1 MKLLKNK
8 IVIKPTKK
16 LIFIIS
22 ILMIVALNLLGEE
35 KIEFYHYYYTNKL
48 YHSTLK
54 TEIIPSEYVFINTYS
69 NEYRNYEN
77 EYSYLYN
84 LKTKEKKL
92 FYIDKGYYN
101 PSYKYDYEYYDINGN
116 MTTNWTDEN
125 MRANGFYEITNNR
138 FGETF
143 YTLKFDSYDY
153 KGKELITTIRVTKAN
168 GYIQKAYKYS
178 LTQPEIINKKDMG
191 IYLLNRSSY
200 LCFQNEYYKNNY
212 DNYFEESGLLN
223 YNSNGN
229 IELSNEISLMYSK
242 SVYDSLFFK
251 TWLPSQSYYYWG
263 TNINIINTFD
273 LNKKTLREKKNS
285 DIKNRVKIGNSASA
299 DVFVSIHLNKI
310 PQEQYYGWQ
319 TFFKEGNENSKKL
332 ATSIQNNL
340 NVAIQKE
347 NNRVPLKINNVYIIK
362 HVEIPT
368 CIVECGFLSNQ
379 EEEKQLQ
386 NEEYQNR
393 LAWGIYNGIM
403 DYFDS

>member
-1 MKLLKNK
+1 MITLKNK
-8 IVIKPTKK
+8 ILIKPIKK

-69 NEYRNYEN
+69 NENSYKNTH
-77 EYSYLYN
+77 SYLYN

-92 FYIDKGYYN
+92 FYIFDKGYN
-101 PSYKYDYEYYDINGN
+101 EDYKYYEYYEYYDIKGN
-116 MTTNWTDEN
+116 LTTNWTDEN

-153 KGKELITTIRVTKAN
+153 EGEKLTTTIRINKDN
-168 GYIQKAYKYS
+168 DYIQKAYKYS

-191 IYLLNRSSY
+191 IYLFDRNSY

-229 IELSNEISLMYSK
+229 IELSNKISLMYSK

-251 TWLPSQSYYYWG
+251 TWLPSQSYYG

-273 LNKKTLREKKNS
+273 LNKKTLSIKPNITSYNKFMNDTIELLKRNYGNKEEKYFYTEYNLESNLNQYKNS
-285 DIKNRVKIGNSASA
+285 IVKFRGFIPIEEFEYYLLA
-299 DVFVSIHLNKI
+299 D
-310 PQEQYYGWQ
+310 
-319 TFFKEGNENSKKL
+319 
-332 ATSIQNNL
+332 
-340 NVAIQKE
+340 
-347 NNRVPLKINNVYIIK
+347 
-362 HVEIPT
+362 
-368 CIVECGFLSNQ
+368 
-379 EEEKQLQ
+379 
-386 NEEYQNR
+386 
-393 LAWGIYNGIM
+393 
-403 DYFDS
+403 